1 MNIEVIYMDQRM
13 LSEQINYENFLLKVI
28 KWVFL
33 GVAVTALTS
42 IVVILSGIIHYLI
55 NFYFPVLFVS
65 VIVEIAFVWI
75 INKKLQNYGDQVSY
89 AMAKRYFILYS
100 IVNGVVFS
108 FLLSVISVY
117 ITALAFA
124 LTCAYFGLLYT
135 ITKYTSSDF
144 SFIAKVC
151 VAVLPILIIGYIILM
166 FIQAPALYYIIVLID
181 LAVFTG
187 ITLYDLK
194 KISIAYHQ
202 SLENQREGL
211 ALMCALNLYLDF
223 VNIFID
229 ILMLISDNN

>member
-1 MNIEVIYMDQRM
+1 MDQRM

-166 FIQAPALYYIIVLID
+166 FIQAPALYYIIILID

>member
-1 MNIEVIYMDQRM
+1 MDQRM

-194 KISIAYHQ
+194 KISTAYHQ

>member
-1 MNIEVIYMDQRM
+1 MDQKM
-13 LSEQINYENFLLKVI
+13 LTKQMNYEKFLSEVI
-28 KWVFL
+28 KWVFF
-33 GVAVTALTS
+33 GVGITAITS
-42 IVVILSGIIHYLI
+42 ILVIFSGIIYALI
-55 NFYFPVLFVS
+55 PFYFPVLIIS
-65 VIVEIAFVWI
+65 VIIEIAFVWI
-75 INKKLQNYGDQVSY
+75 LNKKIDKPIDELSFSSV
-89 AMAKRYFILYS
+89 KRFFILYS
-100 IVNGVVFS
+100 IVNGVIFS
-108 FLLSVISVY
+108 FILASVSIY

-144 SFIAKVC
+144 SFVMKVC
-151 VAVLPILIIGYIILM
+151 ISVLPILIIGYIILI
-166 FIQAPALYYIIVLID
+166 FIHAPALYYIIVLID

-194 KISIAYHQ
+194 KISTAYHQ

-229 ILMLISDNN
+229 ILMLIMDNN

>member
-194 KISIAYHQ
+194 KISTVYHQ

-211 ALMCALNLYLDF
+211 ALMYALNLYLDF

>member
-1 MNIEVIYMDQRM
+1 MDQRM

-75 INKKLQNYGDQVSY
+75 INKKLQNYGNQVSY

>member
-1 MNIEVIYMDQRM
+1 MDQRM

-75 INKKLQNYGDQVSY
+75 INKKLQNYGNQVSY

-117 ITALAFA
+117 ITALAFS

-194 KISIAYHQ
+194 KISTVYHQ

>member
-1 MNIEVIYMDQRM
+1 MDQRM

-28 KWVFL
+28 KWVFF

-194 KISIAYHQ
+194 KISTAYHQ

>member
-1 MNIEVIYMDQRM
+1 MDQRM
-13 LSEQINYENFLLKVI
+13 LTEQFDYENFLLKVLR
-28 KWVFL
+28 WVFV
-33 GVAVTALTS
+33 GVAVTAVTS

-194 KISIAYHQ
+194 KISTVYHQ